1 MLEPSKTTHI
11 EGITIWRNQVC
22 PAELFRDQHLEAG
35 VTKEKKKR
43 ERERGKKEGKE
54 RRGKS
59 KS

>member
-1 MLEPSKTTHI
+1 MLEPPKTPHI

-22 PAELFRDQHLEAG
+22 PAELFRDQRLEAG
-35 VTKEKKKR
+35 VTKEKKK
-43 ERERGKKEGKE
+43 ERGIKEGKE